1 MNLTLGQAAKH
12 AKRAKGTLSNAL
24 KSGALSGEKIIK
36 NGREAWQIE
45 PAELKRWMDFNPIQV
60 SKEFQN
66 TTHNKNE
73 ENHLKTNELLAKL
86 EVAEKRCAD
95 LEKSSAEAAVQ
106 AGKTIDDLRTR
117 LDQESEE
124 RRKLTA
130 MLTDQRMR
138 RKGFWARL
146 VGAYC

>member
-1 MNLTLGQAAKH
+1 MHTLGTAAK
-12 AKRAKGTLSNAL
+12 ATGKSKSTILRAIRDGKLSA
-24 KSGALSGEKIIK
+24 SK
-36 NGREAWQIE
+36 NVHGVYQIE
-45 PAELKRWMDFNPIQV
+45 PAELHRVYPAQV
-60 SKEFQN
+60 AQRSNDTLRTPLKN
-66 TTHNKNE
+66 TDETGV
-73 ENHLKTNELLAKL
+73 LQAELDAARQLA
-86 EVAEKRCAD
+86 AER
-95 LEKSSAEAAVQ
+95 Q
-106 AGKTIDDLRTR
+106 KTIDDLRTR